1 MKMKNNKYRGANLN
15 TKLSIRQYITLYNNN
30 KIKLDLFFQR
40 QACWKEKSKISF
52 IEGLLRG
59 DFPGAILLAKIPN
72 QQKDKYEVYFDLLQK
87 MGYQYVSLD
96 GNNRTVAIAEFLE
109 DKYPVRPTELAAP
122 TYYSDL
128 NDEDKKMFD
137 KTILLVEY
145 TGISQADCSTI
156 FINHNES
163 EKLRHQEY
171 RNAHLYDISS
181 YVRNL
186 EVKYRNQIKIFDPQ
200 NKYRANDEFILDLL
214 CYQEDPNLCT
224 NKTRRDFIWKQNN
237 DDLYFD
243 QDYLETTLKLLPK
256 FLNRVNYGRK
266 SSKAVV
272 RDFAIIRGLLRN
284 KGYQEIAKHSVDTF
298 LSSVANA
305 RNELH
310 LSKSYFTLPD
320 TEGTKMNY
328 SMIAQRP
335 IDKYAFKVRVEQLSS
350 LLDGVLSS
358 GSIKF
363 VTPRTKSTQRVE
375 VRHQL
380 WKNQNMVCNITKKPI
395 VDFLDGKLWHV
406 DHIVPLAKGG
416 EDSIENMQL
425 ICAKANLTKGAA

>member
-1 MKMKNNKYRGANLN
+1 MKNNKNQRGKAYLN
-15 TKLSIRQYITLYNNN
+15 TSLSIREFITLYNDN

-40 QACWKEKSKISF
+40 QACWKEKSKVSF

-72 QQKDKYEVYFDLLQK
+72 QQKDKYERYFNILQK
-87 MGYQYVSLD
+87 QGYLYVSLD
-96 GNNRTVAIAEFLE
+96 GNNRTVAIAEFLD

-128 NDEDKKMFD
+128 NDEDKRMFD
-137 KTILLVEY
+137 ETILLVEY
-145 TGISQADCSTI
+145 SGISQLECSTI

-171 RNAHLYDISS
+171 RNAHLYDIST

-186 EVKYRNQIKIFDPQ
+186 EEKFRNQIKVFDPQ
-200 NKYRANDEFILDLL
+200 NKYRSNDEFILDIL
-214 CYQEDPNLCT
+214 CYQEDPNLIS
-224 NKTRRDFIWKQNN
+224 NKSRRDFLWNQNN
-237 DDLYFD
+237 DDLYFN
-243 QDYLETTLKLLPK
+243 QSYLEMTLKLIPK
-256 FLNRVNYGRK
+256 FLNRVAYGRK
-266 SSKAVV
+266 HSKAVI

-284 KGYQEIAKHSVDTF
+284 KGYQELTKDSIDPFLNSIATG
-298 LSSVANA
+298 

-320 TEGTKMNY
+320 PEGTKMNY

-335 IDKYAFKVRVEQLSS
+335 IDKYAFKVRVEQLSK
-350 LLDGVLSS
+350 LLDGVLSTE
-358 GSIKF
+358 SIKF
-363 VTPRTKSTQRVE
+363 VTPRTKSTQNAE
-375 VRHQL
+375 IRHQL
-380 WKNQNMVCNITKKPI
+380 WKDQNMVCNVTKKPI

-406 DHIVPLAKGG
+406 DHIIPLAKGG
-416 EDSIENMQL
+416 ADSIENMQL
-425 ICAKANLTKGAA
+425 ICAKANWNKGAA